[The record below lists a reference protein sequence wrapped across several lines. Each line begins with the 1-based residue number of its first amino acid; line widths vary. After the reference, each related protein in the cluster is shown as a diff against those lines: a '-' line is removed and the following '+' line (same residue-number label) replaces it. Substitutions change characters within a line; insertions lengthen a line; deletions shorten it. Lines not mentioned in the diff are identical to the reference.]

1 MKNNKTS
8 KEYFNNLLNEKD
20 ISLSK
25 DDFEQSY
32 LSYRNFR
39 KNYSELLEQEYS
51 NFEPRQRIFDIK
63 NEQ

>member
-8 KEYFNNLLNEKD
+8 KEYFNNLLNEKN

-25 DDFEQSY
+25 YDFEQSY